1 MNKPKALTAVA
12 AQGVQMSEI
21 FKYGVARQKVGT
33 YTPELVEPEA
43 STGQGKRA
51 LQHNRL
57 IPDGGGPALV
67 VGSVHVPE
75 RRAELRSY
83 AYVQSVFRQR
93 FRKACPFDPSAYEAF
108 VRNAE
113 NLLHGMQMNVHRVD
127 APAMMADD
135 EGPAV
140 TVGAPNGGSS
150 NTVLWVVLAIVG
162 LFVLGGAGVGVLMF
176 LRR

>member
-1 MNKPKALTAVA
+1 MNKPRALTAVA

-21 FKYGVARQKVGT
+21 FKYGVSRQKVGA

-51 LQHNRL
+51 LQHIRL

-83 AYVQSVFRQR
+83 AYVQSVFKQR
-93 FRKACPFDPSAYEAF
+93 FRRPCPFDPSAYEAF
-108 VRNAE
+108 VKNAE
-113 NLLHGMQMNVHRVD
+113 NLLHGMQMNVLRVD

-140 TVGAPNGGSS
+140 TVGASGGSS
-150 NTVLWVVLAIVG
+150 NTVLFIVLGLVG
-162 LFVLGGAGVGVLMF
+162 LFILAGVGVGVMMF